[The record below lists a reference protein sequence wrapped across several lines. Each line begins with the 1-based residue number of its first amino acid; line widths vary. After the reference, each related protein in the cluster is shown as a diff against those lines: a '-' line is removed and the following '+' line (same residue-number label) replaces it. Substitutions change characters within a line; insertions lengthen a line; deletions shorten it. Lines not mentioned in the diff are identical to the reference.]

1 MFSKACE
8 YGIRAT
14 VYIASEANEY
24 HKVGIQQ
31 ICDHIEAPLH
41 FTAKILQTL
50 SRRHIISSQKGLNG
64 GFYLDDHQKRKP
76 IKHIVEAIDG
86 NEVFTGCGLGLKQC
100 SETKPCPIHNQFK
113 AIRNEL
119 NKMMDATTI
128 EILADKLKNGETV
141 LM

>member
-14 VYIASEANEY
+14 VYIASEASEY
-24 HKVGIQQ
+24 HKIGIQQ

-50 SRRHIISSQKGLNG
+50 SRRHIINSQKGLNG
-64 GFYLDDHQKRKP
+64 GFYLDDYQKAKP

-86 NEVFTGCGLGLKQC
+86 NSVFTGCGLGLKQC

-113 AIRNEL
+113 AIRNQL
-119 NKMMDATTI
+119 SIMMDATTI
-128 EILADKLKNGETV
+128 ETLADKLKNGKTV
-141 LM
+141 LK